1 MTTTDDSQ
9 PTPSGY
15 YRHLNQHK
23 FTVELE
29 LLSSLASP
37 AYLTNIYTQGLLND
51 AAFIRYLAHL
61 IKTWS
66 APQYVRF
73 IRFPMA
79 LTFGRALC
87 QSSAFR
93 QIVGTDG
100 WEHQVTHEMIAAWA
114 GKFDQEQ
121 EINENA
127 LENDKGVINVQIT
140 APQDTDDMQ
149 VEEPTIIKQES

>member
-1 MTTTDDSQ
+1 MTTIEDSQ
-9 PTPSGY
+9 PTPAAY

-23 FTVELE
+23 FTIELE

-37 AYLTNIYTQGLLND
+37 AYLTNLYTQGVLND

-61 IKTWS
+61 IKNWS

-121 EINENA
+121 DMAEDGS
-127 LENDKGVINVQIT
+127 ENDKGMINVQIT

-149 VEEPTIIKQES
+149 TEIPSVKQEG